1 MKLNINGNLVEVSDE
16 SLSKALEDKQESFD
30 ITSEDLVVK
39 SKSDFDTLL
48 ANTKTEAG
56 NYQVEIGRK
65 ELLKGLGIETEGGVH
80 KTQEKALEAI
90 TAFNQGLVS
99 TALADS
105 GAAPDKKLEEAN
117 NDILKLQGVIKQNQL
132 DITSGVDAFN
142 TYKKDQ
148 TLKGT
153 YSQYIPENT
162 IIPKSDMALILS
174 NNLKLDINE
183 NNIVYGVGQDG
194 NALKDDNLVLKSAES
209 LIGSFFD
216 NNPSYIKNAG
226 GGSGQGNQGSGGGKT
241 TYTDFVKS
249 QSDLGHNPMSTE
261 FKTALN
267 TLSSENSI
275 DMDA

>member
-1 MKLNINGNLVEVSDE
+1 MKLNINGNLVELDIDAFNKAVE
-16 SLSKALEDKQESFD
+16 SKDESFD
-30 ITSEDLVVK
+30 ISLDDHIVK

-90 TAFNQGLVS
+90 NAFNKGLVS
-99 TALADS
+99 TALSES
-105 GAAPDKKLEEAN
+105 GQEPDKKLEEAQ
-117 NDILKLQGVIKQNQL
+117 NDILKLQGI
-132 DITSGVDAFN
+132 ITEKDTAIASGLDAFN
-142 TYKKDQ
+142 SYKKDQ

-174 NNLKLDINE
+174 NNLKLDIND
-183 NNIVYGVGQDG
+183 NGVVYGIGQDG
-194 NALKDDNLVLKSAES
+194 NPLKDDTLSLKSAES

-241 TYTDFVKS
+241 KYSDFVKS
-249 QSDLGHNPMSTE
+249 QAEQGNNPMSNE
-261 FKTALN
+261 FKTELSR
-267 TLSSENSI
+267 LSSEGSI
-275 DMDA
+275 DMEA